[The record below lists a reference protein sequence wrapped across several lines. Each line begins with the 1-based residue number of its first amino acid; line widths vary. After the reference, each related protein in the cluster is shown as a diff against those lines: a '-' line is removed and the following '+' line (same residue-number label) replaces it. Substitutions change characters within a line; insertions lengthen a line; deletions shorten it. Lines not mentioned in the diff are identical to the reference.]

1 MDAKES
7 NQEQWS
13 EEKRKIRRRQFLM
26 AGGAAVAGSG
36 LTAFSAQEKPNETD
50 KALLEQ
56 LASFDTEERA
66 NLAKVLREFNGLEI
80 FFNDWPTR
88 FFLNAVKNMRL
99 GLEWS
104 ARKQKEKQEYLRQRD
119 SLPHDKC
126 VRFVLGKVEKTLSC
140 YACRV
145 HESTLLVMR
154 NETPIPNV
162 PWAETV
168 AYAAKRINE
177 HFEGCSKS
185 FRSEVIDLYLQEV
198 LPGKKEDEQAE
209 ETHQEAVEG
218 LLDAVEDMTPIQIDL
233 LTKITAAA

>member
-145 HESTLLVMR
+145 HEDTLLVMR
-154 NETPIPNV
+154 NEKPIPNV
-162 PWAETV
+162 PWAETIKC
-168 AYAAKRINE
+168 AINYLE
-177 HFEGCSKS
+177 DHLEGCSKA
-185 FRSEVIDLYLQEV
+185 FRNEVIDLYLQEV
-198 LPGKKEDEQAE
+198 LPGKKTDERAE
-209 ETHQEAVEG
+209 ETHQEAVER
-218 LLDAVEDMTPIQIDL
+218 LLDAVSDMTPVQIDL